1 MTVALIDGDIIA
13 YKSAIISSDIHD
25 DVTFYDPT
33 SLKRNIDIMVK
44 DWKTKAKAGKVVI
57 CLSSEDH
64 RYFRHKVYRD
74 YKGNREERE
83 RPKALEDAYDHLRE
97 TYDCAWRQ
105 GLEADDM
112 MGILSGSPEISDPVI
127 VSIDKDMLTVPCK
140 LLNPNK
146 MKRPMR
152 VREGSANRTMMLQ
165 ALIGDSTDNYPGVP
179 GIGPIRAEKLL
190 NDSVRLN
197 DMYQTVVEA
206 FQSEKMALTMIR
218 LARILRYDDYDD
230 KKGKVKLW
238 HPTNDVW
245 MKASTRRTTR
255 KKAASKPSTTS
266 SNAPEESPVKKRSS
280 SRTRS
285 NTLAGTE
292 RKTRKSRKKTS
303 RKPNGTSPG
312 YIIY

>member
-13 YKSAIISSDIHD
+13 YKAAIISSDVHD

-33 SLKRNIDIMVK
+33 SLKRNIDYMVK
-44 DWKTKAKAGKVVI
+44 DWMAKAKAGKSVI

-64 RYFRHKVYRD
+64 RYFRHKVYRE
-74 YKGNREERE
+74 YKGNREDRE
-83 RPKALEDAYDHLRE
+83 RPQALTDAYNYLRE
-97 TYDCAWRQ
+97 TYDCSWRP

-112 MGILSGSPEISDPVI
+112 MGILAGSPDISDPVI

-146 MKRPMR
+146 MRKPMR
-152 VREGSANRTMMLQ
+152 VREASANRTMMLQ

-179 GIGPIRAEKLL
+179 GIGPVRAEKLL

-197 DMYQTVVEA
+197 DMYRTVVEA
-206 FQSEKMALTMIR
+206 FESEKLALSMIR

-238 HPTNDVW
+238 HPTEDVW
-245 MKASTRRTTR
+245 MKASTQRTT
-255 KKAASKPSTTS
+255 KKRAELKPSTTS
-266 SNAPEESPVKKRSS
+266 SNAPETSPEKKRSS

-285 NTLAGTE
+285 STLAATE
-292 RKTRKSRKKTS
+292 RKTRRTRRKTS
-303 RKPNGTSPG
+303 RKRNGISDDS
-312 YIIY
+312 IIY